1 MILISWFLKNKGRV
15 FLFFYRIESGFGFF
29 LFLISLQRIVV
40 YYCDDTI
47 IIVVSRPST
56 WMILLL
62 VELLIVLN
70 VRASLVLLFLMLI
83 VLRGVELHFLISS
96 DLK

>member
-1 MILISWFLKNKGRV
+1 
-15 FLFFYRIESGFGFF
+15 
-29 LFLISLQRIVV
+29 
-40 YYCDDTI
+40 
-47 IIVVSRPST
+47 
-56 WMILLL
+56 MILLL

>member
-1 MILISWFLKNKGRV
+1 MFLI
-15 FLFFYRIESGFGFF
+15 
-29 LFLISLQRIVV
+29 ISLQRIVV
-40 YYCDDTI
+40 YYCDDI
-47 IIVVSRPST
+47 ITVVSRPST

-70 VRASLVLLFLMLI
+70 VRASLVLFLMLI
-83 VLRGVELHFLISS
+83 VLRKVELHFLISS